1 MKEVDLSKY
10 QIRTDL
16 VVDLTPKDFE
26 FEKKY
31 EYKDVLVSNISLN
44 EENSLKFNKKKGDF

>member
-1 MKEVDLSKY
+1 MEYLSELNLSKY

-16 VVDLTPKDFE
+16 VVDLTPEDFE

-31 EYKDVLVSNISLN
+31 EYKDVLVSNISIN
-44 EENSLKFNKKKGDF
+44 EEPFNRLT